1 MKTFC
6 FQDKRFG
13 GKMIKKQHFV
23 ALLASLALVLS
34 GCETTDPVPEAFS
47 SMMEEN
53 TVIELFDQA
62 GMGGSINLPDKE
74 KTDEDEEN
82 PDDNTSDDKTSETS
96 DSKDTDE
103 NESEETGK
111 ATETESGESE
121 TETEENSEDDT
132 KPSQSTVKTDE
143 QKSDDTTKSDDQK
156 SDDTTKEDEQKS
168 DDTTKD
174 DEQKSDDTTK
184 TDEQKSDDTTK
195 TDDQKSDDTTKDDEQ
210 KSDDT
215 TKTDDQ
221 KSDDTTKDDEQKSD
235 DTTKTDD
242 QKSDDTTKDDE
253 QKSDDTTKTDDQK
266 SDDTT
271 KDDEQKSDDTTKT
284 DDQKSDD
291 TTKDDEQKSDDTTKT
306 DDQKSD
312 DTTKDDEQKSD
323 DTTKTDDQKSD
334 DTTKDDE
341 QKSDDTTKTDD
352 QKTEDTAQTDDQKT
366 EDTTEEVPEKDYS
379 TNNKILM
386 QKVEAA
392 RQAAIDAGA
401 SSAAKTVWTAT
412 EGIYKTE
419 KAAVDSGTKADL
431 SQVLNDL
438 LARYQG
444 LENLAQAKELKEEI
458 DANNLASF
466 RQGTYDA
473 GNAIY
478 KDLTNPLSVVQSGA
492 DFNQKATTAE
502 ADFRLVLKT
511 AYSALAKDERTAAYN
526 AKLKA
531 DSVKAYVSRK
541 DEYTHAVSLYRNG
554 ELRRSVDP
562 KVANESYKMSKEE
575 FLKLFE
581 EISAARAQAQKEIDE
596 AKKRVAHSET
606 TAVKADAEA
615 PLGDEPVEGIEDAD
629 AKLLKDDDF
638 SDAETAA
645 EIEAPV
651 DESTVGAEQ

>member
-1 MKTFC
+1 
-6 FQDKRFG
+6 
-13 GKMIKKQHFV
+13 MIKKQHFV

-121 TETEENSEDDT
+121 TETDENSEDDT

-184 TDEQKSDDTTK
+184 TD
-195 TDDQKSDDTTKDDEQ
+195 
-210 KSDDT
+210 
-215 TKTDDQ
+215 
-221 KSDDTTKDDEQKSD
+221 
-235 DTTKTDD
+235 
-242 QKSDDTTKDDE
+242 
-253 QKSDDTTKTDDQK
+253 
-266 SDDTT
+266 
-271 KDDEQKSDDTTKT
+271 
-284 DDQKSDD
+284 
-291 TTKDDEQKSDDTTKT
+291 
-306 DDQKSD
+306 
-312 DTTKDDEQKSD
+312 
-323 DTTKTDDQKSD
+323 DQKSD

-352 QKTEDTAQTDDQKT
+352 QKTEDTTKDDEQKSDDTTKTDDQKTEDTAQTDEQKT

>member
-1 MKTFC
+1 
-6 FQDKRFG
+6 
-13 GKMIKKQHFV
+13 MIKKQHFV

-174 DEQKSDDTTK
+174 
-184 TDEQKSDDTTK
+184 DEQKSDDTTK

-352 QKTEDTAQTDDQKT
+352 QKTEDTTKDDEQKSDDTTKTDDQKTEDTAQTDEQKT

>member
-1 MKTFC
+1 
-6 FQDKRFG
+6 
-13 GKMIKKQHFV
+13 MIKKQHFV

-184 TDEQKSDDTTK
+184 TD
-195 TDDQKSDDTTKDDEQ
+195 DQKSDDTTKDDEQ

-242 QKSDDTTKDDE
+242 QKSDDTTKDD
-253 QKSDDTTKTDDQK
+253 D
-266 SDDTT
+266 
-271 KDDEQKSDDTTKT
+271 
-284 DDQKSDD
+284 
-291 TTKDDEQKSDDTTKT
+291 QKSDDTTKT

-352 QKTEDTAQTDDQKT
+352 QKTEDTAQTDEQKT

>member
-1 MKTFC
+1 
-6 FQDKRFG
+6 
-13 GKMIKKQHFV
+13 MIKKQHFV

-121 TETEENSEDDT
+121 TETEDNSEDDT

-184 TDEQKSDDTTK
+184 TD
-195 TDDQKSDDTTKDDEQ
+195 
-210 KSDDT
+210 
-215 TKTDDQ
+215 
-221 KSDDTTKDDEQKSD
+221 
-235 DTTKTDD
+235 
-242 QKSDDTTKDDE
+242 
-253 QKSDDTTKTDDQK
+253 
-266 SDDTT
+266 
-271 KDDEQKSDDTTKT
+271 
-284 DDQKSDD
+284 
-291 TTKDDEQKSDDTTKT
+291 
-306 DDQKSD
+306 
-312 DTTKDDEQKSD
+312 
-323 DTTKTDDQKSD
+323 DQKSD

-352 QKTEDTAQTDDQKT
+352 QKTEDTAQTDEQKT